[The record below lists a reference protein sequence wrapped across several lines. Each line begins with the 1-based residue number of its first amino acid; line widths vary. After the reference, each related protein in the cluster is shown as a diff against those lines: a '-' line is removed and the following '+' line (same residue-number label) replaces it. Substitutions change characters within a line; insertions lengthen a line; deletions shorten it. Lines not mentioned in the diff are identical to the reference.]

1 MTMKWQRD
9 TEYLEL
15 IKDLIEHEDVK
26 NLEKFVH
33 HKVTNRLAHSIS
45 VSYSSFCWA
54 RRLNLNTR
62 AIARA
67 GLLHDLFFYESE
79 TKNEVGGRGHN
90 YEHPRIALEN
100 ALKITNLSDLEQD
113 IILKHMA
120 GTTRDIPKYPESL
133 IVTLMDKQCAI
144 VECAGGVKNFLA
156 KKINETKDYAL
167 QLVAMQHNYQSYL
180 TYQGVDERDI

>member
-1 MTMKWQRD
+1 MTMKWQKD

-15 IKDLIEHEDVK
+15 IQDLIEHEDVK
-26 NLEKFVH
+26 NLENFVH

-54 RRLNLNTR
+54 RKLNLNTS

-67 GLLHDLFFYESE
+67 GLLHDLFFYDAE

-90 YEHPRIALEN
+90 YEHPRIAVEN
-100 ALKITNLSDLEQD
+100 ALKITELSDLEKD

-120 GTTRDIPKYPESL
+120 GTTRDIPKYAESL

-144 VECAGGVKNFLA
+144 LECAGGVKNFLA
-156 KKINETKDYAL
+156 KKFNASKAYAY
-167 QLVAMQHNYQSYL
+167 QLVAMQNN
-180 TYQGVDERDI
+180 